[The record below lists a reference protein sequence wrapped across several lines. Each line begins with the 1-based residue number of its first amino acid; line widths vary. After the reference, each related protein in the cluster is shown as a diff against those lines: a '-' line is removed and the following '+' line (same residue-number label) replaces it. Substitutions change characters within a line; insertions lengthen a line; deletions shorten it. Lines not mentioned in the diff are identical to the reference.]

1 MGGVDEVQALRL
13 TPVVRK
19 VLGAL
24 LAAGRRKVAVR
35 EVACT
40 GGVTRSAA
48 AGALHRLD
56 QAGLACHVQQQ
67 HVPDRPPHAVWW
79 LTGAGRAVAQQVG
92 SAPDV

>member
-1 MGGVDEVQALRL
+1 MDEVRALRL
-13 TPVVRK
+13 TSVVRR

-24 LAAGRRKVAVR
+24 LASGSRKVPVR
-35 EVACT
+35 EVART
-40 GGVTRSAA
+40 GGVTHSAA
-48 AGALHRLD
+48 AGALHRLE
-56 QAGLACHVQQQ
+56 QAGLARYVQQR